1 MQKKQFSVVL
11 ELLKKPKN
19 RTGTTE
25 KSLHLPDYFTL
36 CNSYHPNNLNMKK
49 FLLILSVPLL
59 MAARLAAQV
68 VDSTDLNL
76 NDVPTV
82 ILMDSDFEESSTS
95 VNDASTLLNSSRDVF
110 NSIAAYNFGSLRYR
124 VRGNDSKY
132 SDVMINGILMNDPET
147 GRPVFSN
154 WGGLNDAFRNS
165 VLVEG
170 LGKTDAG
177 FGNLGGLT
185 AYSTR
190 ASQYRKQISLSY
202 AFSNRSY
209 NHRAMASI
217 GTGEMGK
224 GWYLM
229 AHASGRYAGKGYTEG
244 TFYQAYSYFLSVEK
258 RINDKHSIDLTV
270 FGAPSQRGGSAPVV
284 QEAYDLVG
292 SNYYNP
298 NWGYQTVDANG
309 KQIIRNSRVSNYH
322 QPFTQLTWYWTPNRR
337 TEFNTS
343 FFYFGGPGGQTSL
356 EWGEAPDPRPDYYK
370 NLPSYYLS
378 HAHSTA
384 ELEAQLEAWRNRDP
398 KVTQIDWD
406 GLYNANRNHLFTV
419 QNANGI
425 AGNAITGNASKYILA
440 ERHYDKMQTGNA
452 TYFKHEFKPNLI
464 MTGGF
469 SVSASRTH
477 YYEKVNDLLGGD
489 YYFDINK
496 YAENLE
502 SDECQT
508 NLLTPNHVAK
518 VGDIIGYN
526 YYANRNYGRIW
537 DQINW
542 LVGNFDLYLGFQAEF
557 TQIWREG
564 LWKSGSFADNSYGK
578 DQMHNF
584 FDPSVK
590 AGVTYAINGRNHIVA
605 NMAYIL
611 QAPQFRDIYVS
622 PRTRHTVVEGGL
634 KSERINAFD
643 LSYLY
648 RSPIFKFRM
657 TGYYYTYQNLI
668 WNRSFYCENVFQNTQ
683 TSANSYTSEFV
694 NFIMTDINQ
703 KSLGVEMGAEYNV
716 SPTVTLQAVA
726 ANGIHVYRNNPIFSV
741 YDDNNATAYIQN
753 SVAYL
758 KDYHVSSGPETVA
771 SLGVK
776 YNSPKYWWVSLNAN
790 YMANMYFDVNPY
802 NHTEEGMLHYAQ
814 GDIRIE
820 DVLRQTPMKDAFTLD
835 FYGGFS
841 KRYKGYYFLV
851 NVSVN
856 NLLNNK
862 NTILYGYEQLRFN
875 ANNPDMF
882 PDKYSYM
889 YGLNYFISLTVR
901 K

>member
-1 MQKKQFSVVL
+1 MVS
-11 ELLKKPKN
+11 
-19 RTGTTE
+19 
-25 KSLHLPDYFTL
+25 
-36 CNSYHPNNLNMKK
+36 
-49 FLLILSVPLL
+49 
-59 MAARLAAQV
+59 RLAAQV
-68 VDSTDLNL
+68 IDSTDLNQ
-76 NDVPTV
+76 NDLPTV

-110 NSIAAYNFGSLRYR
+110 NSLAAYNFGSLRYR

-165 VLVEG
+165 ILVEG

-217 GTGEMGK
+217 GTGEMGN
-224 GWYLM
+224 GWYMM
-229 AHASGRYAGKGYTEG
+229 AAASGRYAGKGYTEG

-258 RINDKHSIDLTV
+258 KINDKHSIDLTV

-284 QEAYDLVG
+284 QEIYDLVG

-298 NWGYQTVDANG
+298 NWGYQTVDASG
-309 KQIIRNSRVSNYH
+309 KQVIRNSRTSTYH
-322 QPFTQLTWYWTPNRR
+322 QPFAQLTWYWTPNKR

-343 FFYFGGPGGQTSL
+343 FFFFGGPGGQTSL
-356 EWGEAPDPRPDYYK
+356 EWGEAADPRPDYYK
-370 NLPSYYLS
+370 NLPSFYMTN
-378 HAHSTA
+378 AHSTA
-384 ELEAQLEAWRNRDP
+384 EIEAQIAAWRDRDP

-406 GLYNANRNHLFTV
+406 ALYNANRNHLFTV
-419 QNANGI
+419 YNANGQE
-425 AGNAITGNASKYILA
+425 GNTITGNASKYILA

-452 TYFKHEFKPNLI
+452 TYFKHEFAPNLL

-469 SVSASRTH
+469 AVSASRTH

-496 YAENLE
+496 YAESLE

-508 NLLTPNHVAK
+508 NLFNPNHVAK

-537 DQINW
+537 DQIDW
-542 LVGNFDLYLGFQAEF
+542 LVGNFDLYLGIQTEF

-564 LWKSGSFADNSYGK
+564 LWKSGSFAENSYGK
-578 DQMHNF
+578 DEMHNF

-605 NMAYIL
+605 NMAYMF

-622 PRTRHTVVEGGL
+622 PRTRQTVVGSNP

-648 RSPIFKFRM
+648 RSPEFKLRL

-668 WNRSFYCENVFQNTQ
+668 WNRSFYCENVFQNTT
-683 TSANSYTSEFV
+683 TSANSYTSEFI

-703 KSLGVEMGAEYNV
+703 KSLGVELGAEWNV
-716 SPTVTLQAVA
+716 TPTVTLQAAA
-726 ANGIHVYRNNPIFSV
+726 ANGIHTYRNNPIFSV
-741 YDDNNATAYIQN
+741 YDDNNTMAYIEN
-753 SVAYL
+753 SIAYL

-771 SLGVK
+771 SLGIK

-820 DVLRQTPMKDAFTLD
+820 DVLRQTPMKPAFTLD

-841 KRYKGYYFLV
+841 RRYKGHYFLV

-856 NLLNNK
+856 NVLNNK

>member
-1 MQKKQFSVVL
+1 MMVS
-11 ELLKKPKN
+11 
-19 RTGTTE
+19 
-25 KSLHLPDYFTL
+25 
-36 CNSYHPNNLNMKK
+36 
-49 FLLILSVPLL
+49 
-59 MAARLAAQV
+59 RLAAQV
-68 VDSTDLNL
+68 IDSTDLNQ
-76 NDVPTV
+76 NDLPTV

-132 SDVMINGILMNDPET
+132 SEVMINGISMNDPET

-177 FGNLGGLT
+177 FGGLGGLT

-202 AFSNRSY
+202 ALSNRSY

-224 GWYLM
+224 GWYMM
-229 AHASGRYAGKGYTEG
+229 AAASGRYAGKGYTEG
-244 TFYQAYSYFLSVEK
+244 TFYQAYSYFLSLEK
-258 RINDKHSIDLTV
+258 KINDKHSLDLTV

-292 SNYYNP
+292 SNFYNP
-298 NWGYQTVDANG
+298 NWGYQTIDANG
-309 KQIIRNSRVSNYH
+309 TQVMRNSRVSTYH
-322 QPFTQLTWYWTPNRR
+322 QPFANLTWYWTPNKK
-337 TEFNTS
+337 TNFQTS
-343 FFYFGGPGGQTSL
+343 VYYFAGPGGQTCL

-370 NLPSYYLS
+370 NLPSYYMTN
-378 HAHSTA
+378 AHSTA
-384 ELEAQLEAWRNRDP
+384 EIEAQFEAWQNRDP

-419 QNANGI
+419 QNANGQE
-425 AGNAITGNASKYILA
+425 GNTITGKFSKYILA
-440 ERHYDKMQTGNA
+440 ERHYDKHQMGSA
-452 TYFKHEFKPNLI
+452 TYFKHEFQPNLI
-464 MTGGF
+464 MTGGLALN
-469 SVSASRTH
+469 ASRTH
-477 YYEKVNDLLGGD
+477 YYERVNDLLGGD
-489 YYFDINK
+489 YYYDINK

-502 SDECQT
+502 TDECQT
-508 NLLTPNHVAK
+508 NLLNPNHVAK
-518 VGDIIGYN
+518 VGDIISYN

-537 DQINW
+537 DQIDW
-542 LVGNFDLYLGFQAEF
+542 LVGNFDLYLGLQAEF

-564 LWKSGSFADNSYGK
+564 LWKSGAFADNSYGK

-605 NMAYIL
+605 NMAYML

-622 PRTRHTVVEGGL
+622 PRTRHTVVEGDL

-648 RSPIFKFRM
+648 RSPEFKIRL

-668 WNRSFYCENVFQNTQ
+668 WNRSFYCENVFQNTS
-683 TSANSYTSEFV
+683 TSANSYTSEFI

-703 KSLGVEMGAEYNV
+703 RSVGAEMGAEYNV

-741 YDDNNATAYIQN
+741 YDDNNAHAYILN

-771 SLGVK
+771 SLGIK

-862 NTILYGYEQLRFN
+862 STILYGYEQLRFN

>member
-1 MQKKQFSVVL
+1 
-11 ELLKKPKN
+11 
-19 RTGTTE
+19 
-25 KSLHLPDYFTL
+25 
-36 CNSYHPNNLNMKK
+36 MKK
-49 FLLILSVPLL
+49 FLLLLAVPMLMLS
-59 MAARLAAQV
+59 RLAAQV
-68 VDSTDLNL
+68 IDSTDLNQ
-76 NDVPTV
+76 NDLPTV

-217 GTGEMGK
+217 GTGEIGK

-258 RINDKHSIDLTV
+258 KINDKHSIDLTV

-284 QEAYDLVG
+284 QEVYDLVG
-292 SNYYNP
+292 SNFYNP
-298 NWGYQTVDANG
+298 NWGYQTVDASG
-309 KQIIRNSRVSNYH
+309 KQVIRNSRTSSYH
-322 QPFTQLTWYWTPNRR
+322 QPFAQLSWYWTPNKR

-343 FFYFGGPGGQTSL
+343 FFFFGGPGSQTSL
-356 EWGEAPDPRPDYYK
+356 EWGEAADPRPDYYK
-370 NLPSYYLS
+370 NLPSYYMTN
-378 HAHSTA
+378 AHSTA
-384 ELEAQLEAWRNRDP
+384 EIEAQIEAWRNRDP

-406 GLYNANRNHLFTV
+406 ALYNANRNHLFTV
-419 QNANGI
+419 YNANGQE
-425 AGNAITGNASKYILA
+425 GNTITGNASKYILA

-496 YAENLE
+496 YAESLE

-508 NLLTPNHVAK
+508 NLFNPNHVAK

-537 DQINW
+537 DQIDW
-542 LVGNFDLYLGFQAEF
+542 LVGNFDLYLGLQAEF

-564 LWKSGSFADNSYGK
+564 LWKSGSFAENSYGK
-578 DQMHNF
+578 DEMHNF

-605 NMAYIL
+605 NMAFIT

-622 PRTRHTVVEGGL
+622 PRTRQTVVEGDL
-634 KSERINAFD
+634 KSERIFAAD
-643 LSYLY
+643 VSYLF
-648 RSPIFKFRM
+648 RSPEFKFRL
-657 TGYYYTYQNLI
+657 TGYHYLYTNLI
-668 WNRSFYCENVFQNTQ
+668 WNRSFYCENVFQNTT
-683 TSANSYTSEFV
+683 TSANSYTSEFI

-703 KSLGVEMGAEYNV
+703 KSLGVEMGAEWNV
-716 SPTVTLQAVA
+716 TPTVTLQAAA
-726 ANGIHVYRNNPIFSV
+726 ANGIHTYSNNPIFSV

-771 SLGVK
+771 SLGIK

>member
-1 MQKKQFSVVL
+1 M
-11 ELLKKPKN
+11 
-19 RTGTTE
+19 
-25 KSLHLPDYFTL
+25 
-36 CNSYHPNNLNMKK
+36 
-49 FLLILSVPLL
+49 L
-59 MAARLAAQV
+59 MVSRLAAQV
-68 VDSTDLNL
+68 IDSTDLNQ
-76 NDVPTV
+76 NDLPTV

-132 SDVMINGILMNDPET
+132 SDVMINGVLMNDPET

-209 NHRAMASI
+209 NHRVMASI
-217 GTGEMGK
+217 GTGEIGN

-229 AHASGRYAGKGYTEG
+229 AAASGRYSGIHANGNFESNWRNNLHSTLTGYTEG

-258 RINDKHSIDLTV
+258 KINDKHSLDLTV

-284 QEAYDLVG
+284 QEIYDKVG
-292 SNYYNP
+292 TNYYNP

-309 KQIIRNSRVSNYH
+309 KQVIRNSRVSNYH
-322 QPFTQLTWYWTPNRR
+322 QPMAQLTWYWTPNKR

-343 FFYFGGPGGQTSL
+343 LYYFSGPGSQTSL
-356 EWGEAPDPRPDYYK
+356 EWGEAKDPRPDYYK
-370 NLPSYYLS
+370 NLPSYYETN
-378 HAHSTA
+378 AHSTTEIENQFA
-384 ELEAQLEAWRNRDP
+384 NWMNRDP

-406 GLYNANRNHLFTV
+406 ALYNANRNHLFTV
-419 QNANGI
+419 QNANGQE
-425 AGNAITGNASKYILA
+425 GNTVTGAASKYILA
-440 ERHYDKMQTGNA
+440 ERHYDKRQMGNA
-452 TYFKHEFKPNLI
+452 TYFKHEFQPNLI

-477 YYEKVNDLLGGD
+477 YYESINDLLGGD
-489 YYFDINK
+489 YYYDINK

-508 NLLTPNHVAK
+508 DLNNPNHVAK
-518 VGDIIGYN
+518 VGDIISYN
-526 YYANRNYGRIW
+526 YFANRNYGRVW
-537 DQINW
+537 DQIDW
-542 LVGNFDLYLGFQAEF
+542 LVGNFDLYLGLQAEF

-584 FDPSVK
+584 FDPSMK

-605 NMAYIL
+605 NMAYMF

-622 PRTRHTVVEGGL
+622 PRTRHTVVEGDL

-648 RSPIFKFRM
+648 RSPEFKFRL

-668 WNRSFYCENVFQNTQ
+668 WNRSFYCENVYLNTS
-683 TSANSYTSEFV
+683 TSANSYKSEFV

-703 KSLGVEMGAEYNV
+703 RSLGVELGAEYNI
-716 SPTVTLQAVA
+716 SPTVTMQAVA

-741 YDDNNATAYIQN
+741 YDDNNAMAYIQN
-753 SVAYL
+753 SIAYL
-758 KDYHVSSGPETVA
+758 KGYHVSSGPETVA
-771 SLGVK
+771 SLGIK

-820 DVLRQTPMKDAFTLD
+820 KVLNQTPMDPAFTLD

-851 NVSVN
+851 NVSIN

-862 NTILYGYEQLRFN
+862 STILYGYEQLRFN
-875 ANNPDMF
+875 ANNPEMF
-882 PDKYSYM
+882 PEKYSYM

>member
-1 MQKKQFSVVL
+1 
-11 ELLKKPKN
+11 
-19 RTGTTE
+19 
-25 KSLHLPDYFTL
+25 
-36 CNSYHPNNLNMKK
+36 MKK
-49 FLLILSVPLL
+49 FLLFLVATVL
-59 MAARLAAQV
+59 MAGAYAQV
-68 VDSTDLNL
+68 VDTTDLNQ

-82 ILMDSDFEESSTS
+82 ILLDSDFDESSTS

-110 NSIAAYNFGSLRYR
+110 NSIAAYNLGSLRYR

-132 SDVMINGILMNDPET
+132 SEVMINGISMNDPET

-170 LGKTDAG
+170 LGKTGAG
-177 FGNLGGLT
+177 FGGLGGLT

-190 ASQYRKQISLSY
+190 ASQYRTQISLSY

-217 GTGEMGK
+217 GTGEMGN

-229 AHASGRYAGKGYTEG
+229 AAASGRYAGKGYTEG
-244 TFYQAYSYFLSVEK
+244 TFYQGYSYFLSVEK
-258 RINDKHSIDLTV
+258 KINDKHSIDLTV

-298 NWGYQTVDANG
+298 NWGYQTIDANG
-309 KQIIRNSRVSNYH
+309 KQVIRNSRVSTYH
-322 QPFTQLTWYWTPNRR
+322 QPFAQLTWYWTPNKR

-356 EWGEAPDPRPDYYK
+356 EWGEAADPRPDYYK
-370 NLPSYYLS
+370 NLPSYYMTN
-378 HAHSTA
+378 AHSTA
-384 ELEAQLEAWRNRDP
+384 EIEAQIEAWRDRDP

-406 GLYNANRNHLFTV
+406 ALYNANRNHLFTV
-419 QNANGI
+419 YNANGQE
-425 AGNAITGNASKYILA
+425 GNTITGNASKYILA

-452 TYFKHEFKPNLI
+452 TYFKHEFAPNLL

-469 SVSASRTH
+469 AVSASRTH

-508 NLLTPNHVAK
+508 DLNNPNHVAK

-542 LVGNFDLYLGFQAEF
+542 LVGNFDLYLGIQGSF

-578 DQMHNF
+578 DEMHNF

-605 NMAYIL
+605 NMAYIF

-622 PRTRHTVVEGGL
+622 PRTRQTVVGSNP

-648 RSPIFKFRM
+648 RSPEFKLRL

-668 WNRSFYCENVFQNTQ
+668 WNRSFYCENVFQNTT
-683 TSANSYTSEFV
+683 TSANSYTSEFI

-703 KSLGVEMGAEYNV
+703 KSLGVEFGAEWNV
-716 SPTVTLQAVA
+716 TPTVTLQAAA
-726 ANGIHVYRNNPIFSV
+726 ANGIHTYRNNPIFSV
-741 YDDNNATAYIQN
+741 YDDNNTMAYIEN
-753 SVAYL
+753 SIAYL
-758 KDYHVSSGPETVA
+758 KDYHVSTGPESVA
-771 SLGVK
+771 SLGIK

-790 YMANMYFDVNPY
+790 YLANMYFDVNPY

-820 DVLRQTPMKDAFTLD
+820 DVLTQTPMKPAFTLD

-889 YGLNYFISLTVR
+889 YGINYYISLTVR

>member
-1 MQKKQFSVVL
+1 
-11 ELLKKPKN
+11 
-19 RTGTTE
+19 
-25 KSLHLPDYFTL
+25 
-36 CNSYHPNNLNMKK
+36 MKK
-49 FLLILSVPLL
+49 FLLLLAVPVL
-59 MAARLAAQV
+59 MVSRLAAQV
-68 VDSTDLNL
+68 IDSTDLNQ
-76 NDVPTV
+76 NDLPTV

-406 GLYNANRNHLFTV
+406 GLYNANRNHLFIV

-605 NMAYIL
+605 NMAYML

-622 PRTRHTVVEGGL
+622 PRTRQTVVEGDL

-683 TSANSYTSEFV
+683 TSANSYTSEFI
-694 NFIMTDINQ
+694 NFIMTDIDQ

>member
-1 MQKKQFSVVL
+1 
-11 ELLKKPKN
+11 
-19 RTGTTE
+19 
-25 KSLHLPDYFTL
+25 
-36 CNSYHPNNLNMKK
+36 MKK
-49 FLLILSVPLL
+49 ILLLAVVAML
-59 MAARLAAQV
+59 MTGAYAQV
-68 VDSTDLNL
+68 IDTADLN
-76 NDVPTV
+76 NNEVPTV

-165 VLVEG
+165 ILVEG

-185 AYSTR
+185 AFSTR

-202 AFSNRSY
+202 ALSNRSY
-209 NHRAMASI
+209 NHRVMASI
-217 GTGEMGK
+217 GTGEIGD
-224 GWYLM
+224 GWYVM
-229 AHASGRYAGKGYTEG
+229 AAASGRYAGKGYTEG
-244 TFYQAYSYFLSVEK
+244 TFYQGYSYFLSVEK
-258 RINDKHSIDLTV
+258 KINDKHSIDLTM
-270 FGAPSQRGGSAPVV
+270 FGAPSQRGGSAPVI

-292 SNYYNP
+292 SNFYNP
-298 NWGYQTVDANG
+298 NWGYQTVDASG
-309 KQIIRNSRVSNYH
+309 KQVIRNSRVSTYH
-322 QPFTQLTWYWTPNRR
+322 QPFTQLTWYWTPNKR

-370 NLPSYYLS
+370 NLPSYYETN
-378 HAHSTA
+378 AHSTA
-384 ELEAQLEAWRNRDP
+384 EIEAQFEAWRNRDP

-406 GLYNANRNHLFTV
+406 ALYNANRNHLFTV
-419 QNANGI
+419 YNANGQE
-425 AGNAITGNASKYILA
+425 GNTITGNASKYILA

-452 TYFKHEFKPNLI
+452 TYFKHEFQPNLI

-469 SVSASRTH
+469 AVSASRTH

-502 SDECQT
+502 TDECQT
-508 NLLTPNHVAK
+508 NLFNPNHVAK

-537 DQINW
+537 DQIDW
-542 LVGNFDLYLGFQAEF
+542 LVGNFDLYLGLQAEF

-622 PRTRHTVVEGGL
+622 PRTRQTIVEGDL

-648 RSPIFKFRM
+648 RSPIFKFRL

-668 WNRSFYCENVFQNTQ
+668 WNRSFYCENVYHNTT
-683 TSANSYTSEFV
+683 TSANTYSSEFI
-694 NFIMTDINQ
+694 NFIMTGINQ
-703 KSLGVEMGAEYNV
+703 KSLGMELGAEYNV

-758 KDYHVSSGPETVA
+758 KDYHVSTGPETVA
-771 SLGVK
+771 SLGIK

-820 DVLRQTPMKDAFTLD
+820 DVLKQSPMKPAFTLD

-841 KRYKGYYFLV
+841 KRYKGYYFLF
-851 NVSVN
+851 NLSVN

-862 NTILYGYEQLRFN
+862 STILYGYEQLRAN

-889 YGLNYFISLTVR
+889 YGLNYYISFTVR

>member
-1 MQKKQFSVVL
+1 MAIK
-11 ELLKKPKN
+11 ELFPIFVRLIHSKPNANHNK
-19 RTGTTE
+19 
-25 KSLHLPDYFTL
+25 F
-36 CNSYHPNNLNMKK
+36 NMKK
-49 FLLILSVPLL
+49 FLLFLVATVL
-59 MAARLAAQV
+59 MTGAYAQV
-68 VDSTDLNL
+68 VDTTDLNQ

-82 ILMDSDFEESSTS
+82 ILLDSDFDESSTS

-110 NSIAAYNFGSLRYR
+110 NSIAAYNLGSLRYR

-132 SDVMINGILMNDPET
+132 SEVMINGISMNDPET

-170 LGKTDAG
+170 LGKTGAG
-177 FGNLGGLT
+177 FGGLGGLT
-185 AYSTR
+185 AYNTR
-190 ASQYRKQISLSY
+190 ASQYRKQISVSY

-217 GTGEMGK
+217 GTGEMGN

-229 AHASGRYAGKGYTEG
+229 AAASGRYAGKGYTEG
-244 TFYQAYSYFLSVEK
+244 TFYQGYSYFLSVEK
-258 RINDKHSIDLTV
+258 KINDKHSIDLTV

-298 NWGYQTVDANG
+298 NWGYQTIDANG
-309 KQIIRNSRVSNYH
+309 KQVIRNSRVSTYH
-322 QPFTQLTWYWTPNRR
+322 QPFANLTWNWTPNRR
-337 TEFNTS
+337 TEFFTS
-343 FFYFGGPGGQTSL
+343 VYYFAGRGGQTSL

-370 NLPSYYLS
+370 NLPSYYMTN
-378 HAHSTA
+378 AHSTA
-384 ELEAQLEAWRNRDP
+384 EIEAQFEAWRNRDP

-406 GLYNANRNHLFTV
+406 GLYTANRNHLFTV
-419 QNANGI
+419 YNANGQE
-425 AGNAITGNASKYILA
+425 GNTITGNASKYLLA
-440 ERHYDKMQTGNA
+440 ERRYDKRQMGNA
-452 TYFKHEFKPNLI
+452 TYFKHEFAPNLL

-469 SVSASRTH
+469 AVSASRTH
-477 YYEKVNDLLGGD
+477 YYECVDDLLGGD
-489 YYFDINK
+489 FYYDINK
-496 YAENLE
+496 YAESLE

-508 NLLTPNHVAK
+508 NLLNPNHVAK

-537 DQINW
+537 DQVDW
-542 LVGNFDLYLGFQAEF
+542 LVGNFDLYLGLQAEF

-564 LWKSGSFADNSYGK
+564 LWQSGSFADNSYGK
-578 DQMHNF
+578 DEMHNF

-590 AGVTYAINGRNHIVA
+590 AGVTYAINGRNHLVA
-605 NMAYIL
+605 NMAYMF

-622 PRTRHTVVEGGL
+622 PRTRQTVVGSNP

-648 RSPIFKFRM
+648 RSPEFKLRL

-668 WNRSFYCENVFQNTQ
+668 WNRSFYCENVFQNTT
-683 TSANSYTSEFV
+683 TSANSYTSEFI

-703 KSLGVEMGAEYNV
+703 KSLGVEFGAEWNV
-716 SPTVTLQAVA
+716 TPTVTLQAAA
-726 ANGIHVYRNNPIFSV
+726 ANGIHTYRNNPIFSV
-741 YDDNNATAYIQN
+741 YDDNNTMAYIEN
-753 SVAYL
+753 SIAYL

-771 SLGVK
+771 SLGIK

-820 DVLRQTPMKDAFTLD
+820 DVLRQTPMKPAFTLD

-841 KRYKGYYFLV
+841 RRYKGYYFLV

-856 NLLNNK
+856 NVLNNK

>member
-1 MQKKQFSVVL
+1 
-11 ELLKKPKN
+11 
-19 RTGTTE
+19 
-25 KSLHLPDYFTL
+25 
-36 CNSYHPNNLNMKK
+36 MKK
-49 FLLILSVPLL
+49 ILLFLSVPLL
-59 MAARLAAQV
+59 MTMRLVAQV
-68 VDSTDLNL
+68 ADTTDLNL

-82 ILMDSDFEESSTS
+82 ILLDSDFEESSTS
-95 VNDASTLLNSSRDVF
+95 VNDASTLLTSSRDVF

-132 SDVMINGILMNDPET
+132 SDVMINGITMNDAET

-177 FGNLGGLT
+177 FGGLGGLT

-190 ASQYRKQISLSY
+190 ASQYRKQVSLSY

-217 GTGEMGK
+217 GTGDMGN

-229 AHASGRYAGKGYTEG
+229 AAASGRYAGKGYTEG

-258 RINDKHSIDLTV
+258 KINDKHSIDLTV

-292 SNYYNP
+292 SNFYNP
-298 NWGYQTVDANG
+298 NWGYQTVDENG
-309 KQIIRNSRVSNYH
+309 KQVIRNSRVSTYH
-322 QPFTQLTWYWTPNRR
+322 QPMAQLTWYWTPNKR

-343 FFYFGGPGGQTSL
+343 FYYFGGKAGQTAL
-356 EWGEAPDPRPDYYK
+356 EWGEAADPRPDYYK
-370 NLPSYYLS
+370 NLPSYFLTN
-378 HAHSTA
+378 AHSTA
-384 ELEAQLEAWRNRDP
+384 EYETQLEAWRNRDP

-406 GLYNANRNHLFTV
+406 ALYNANRNHLFTV
-419 QNANGI
+419 YNANGEE
-425 AGNAITGNASKYILA
+425 GNTVTGNASKYILA
-440 ERHYDKMQTGNA
+440 ERHFDKMQTGNA
-452 TYFKHEFKPNLI
+452 TYFKHEIRPNLI
-464 MTGGF
+464 LTGGF
-469 SVSASRTH
+469 AVTASRTH
-477 YYEKVNDLLGGD
+477 YYEAVDDLLGGD
-489 YYFDINK
+489 YYYDINK

-502 SDECQT
+502 TQECFPDTAQR
-508 NLLTPNHVAK
+508 NHVAR

-537 DQINW
+537 NQINW
-542 LVGNFDLYLGFQAEF
+542 LVGNFDLYLGAQAEF

-564 LWKSGSFADNSYGK
+564 LWTNGSFVNNSKGK
-578 DQMHNF
+578 DKMHNF
-584 FDPSVK
+584 FDPSLK
-590 AGVTYAINGRNHIVA
+590 GGMTYAINGRNHIVV
-605 NMAYIL
+605 NMAFMER
-611 QAPQFRDIYVS
+611 APQFRDIYVS
-622 PRTRHTVVEGGL
+622 PRTRHTLVQDKL

-643 LSYLY
+643 LSYQY
-648 RSPIFKFRM
+648 RSPIFKARL
-657 TGYYYTYQNLI
+657 TGYYYTYRNLI
-668 WNRSFYCENVFQNTQ
+668 WNRSFYCESVFQNTT
-683 TSANSYTSEFV
+683 TSANSYTSEFI
-694 NFIMTDINQ
+694 NFIMTNVNQ
-703 KSLGVEMGAEYNV
+703 KSLGLEFGAEYNV
-716 SPTVTLQAVA
+716 TPTITIQAAA
-726 ANGIHVYRNNPIFSV
+726 ANGIHVYDNNPIFSV

-758 KDYHVSSGPETVA
+758 KDYHVSTGPETVA
-771 SLGVK
+771 SLGIK
-776 YNSPKYWWVSLNAN
+776 YNSPKYWWVSLNGN

-814 GDIRIE
+814 GDIRI
-820 DVLRQTPMKDAFTLD
+820 DQVLKQTPMKPAFTLD

-851 NVSVN
+851 NVSIN
-856 NLLNNK
+856 NLLNNRSS
-862 NTILYGYEQLRFN
+862 ILYGYEQLRFN

-882 PDKYSYM
+882 PSKNSYM
-889 YGLNYFISLTVR
+889 YGINYFISLTVR

>member
-1 MQKKQFSVVL
+1 M
-11 ELLKKPKN
+11 
-19 RTGTTE
+19 
-25 KSLHLPDYFTL
+25 
-36 CNSYHPNNLNMKK
+36 
-49 FLLILSVPLL
+49 L
-59 MAARLAAQV
+59 MVSRLAAQV
-68 VDSTDLNL
+68 IDSTDLNQ
-76 NDVPTV
+76 NDLPTV

-132 SDVMINGILMNDPET
+132 SEVMINGISMNDPET

-165 VLVEG
+165 ILVEG

-177 FGNLGGLT
+177 FGGLGGLT

-190 ASQYRKQISLSY
+190 ASQYRKQVSLSY

-209 NHRAMASI
+209 NHRAMASV
-217 GTGEMGK
+217 GTGEMGN

-229 AHASGRYAGKGYTEG
+229 AAASGRYAGEGYTEG

-258 RINDKHSIDLTV
+258 RINDKHSFDLIV

-292 SNYYNP
+292 SNFYNP
-298 NWGYQTVDANG
+298 NWGYQTIDANG
-309 KQIIRNSRVSNYH
+309 TLVKRNSRVSTYH
-322 QPFTQLTWYWTPNRR
+322 QPFANLTWYWTPSKKTN
-337 TEFNTS
+337 FQTS
-343 FFYFGGPGGQTSL
+343 VYYFAGPGGQSTL
-356 EWGEAPDPRPDYYK
+356 EWGEAKDPRPDYYK
-370 NLPSYYLS
+370 NLPSYYMTN
-378 HAHSTA
+378 AHSTS
-384 ELEAQLEAWRNRDP
+384 EIEAQFAAWMNRDP
-398 KVTQIDWD
+398 EVTQIDWD
-406 GLYNANRNHLFTV
+406 ALYNANRNHLFTV
-419 QNANGI
+419 QNANGQV
-425 AGNAITGNASKYILA
+425 GNTITGRASKYIIA
-440 ERHYDKMQTGNA
+440 ERHYDKQQMGGA
-452 TYFKHEFKPNLI
+452 TFFKHEFQPNLI
-464 MTGGF
+464 MTGGLALN
-469 SVSASRTH
+469 ASRTH
-477 YYEKVNDLLGGD
+477 YYESVADLLGGD
-489 YYFDINK
+489 YYYDINK

-508 NLLTPNHVAK
+508 DLNNPNHVAY
-518 VGDIIGYN
+518 VGDIIGYS

-537 DQINW
+537 DQIDW
-542 LVGNFDLYLGFQAEF
+542 LVGNFDLYLGVQAEF

-564 LWKSGSFADNSYGK
+564 LWQSGSFADNSYGK

-605 NMAYIL
+605 NFAYML

-622 PRTRHTVVEGGL
+622 PRTRNTIVEGEL
-634 KSERINAFD
+634 KSERISAVD

-648 RSPIFKFRM
+648 RSPEFKLRL
-657 TGYYYTYQNLI
+657 TGYYNIYQNLI
-668 WNRSFYCENVFQNTQ
+668 WNRSFYCENVYLNTT

-694 NFIMTDINQ
+694 NFIMTDISQ
-703 KSLGVEMGAEYNV
+703 RSLGVEMGAEWNI
-716 SPTVTLQAVA
+716 SPTVTMQAAA
-726 ANGIHVYRNNPIFSV
+726 ANGIHVYNNNPVFSV

-758 KDYHVSSGPETVA
+758 KGYHVSSGPETVA
-771 SLGVK
+771 SLGIK

-820 DVLRQTPMKDAFTLD
+820 DVLRQDPMKDAFTLD

>member
-1 MQKKQFSVVL
+1 
-11 ELLKKPKN
+11 
-19 RTGTTE
+19 
-25 KSLHLPDYFTL
+25 
-36 CNSYHPNNLNMKK
+36 MKK
-49 FLLILSVPLL
+49 FLLFLVATVL
-59 MAARLAAQV
+59 MTGAHAQV
-68 VDSTDLNL
+68 VDTTDLNQ

-82 ILMDSDFEESSTS
+82 ILLDSDFDESSTS

-110 NSIAAYNFGSLRYR
+110 NSIAAYNLGSLRYR

-132 SDVMINGILMNDPET
+132 SEVMINGISMNDPET

-170 LGKTDAG
+170 LGKTGAG
-177 FGNLGGLT
+177 FGGLGGLT

-217 GTGEMGK
+217 GTGEMGN

-229 AHASGRYAGKGYTEG
+229 AAASGRYAGKGYTEG
-244 TFYQAYSYFLSVEK
+244 TFYQGYSYFLSVEK
-258 RINDKHSIDLTV
+258 KINDKHSIDLTV

-298 NWGYQTVDANG
+298 NWGYQTIDANG
-309 KQIIRNSRVSNYH
+309 KQVIRNSRVSTYH
-322 QPFTQLTWYWTPNRR
+322 QPFAQLTWYWTPNKR

-356 EWGEAPDPRPDYYK
+356 EWGEAADPRPDYYK
-370 NLPSYYLS
+370 NLPSYYMTN
-378 HAHSTA
+378 AHSTA
-384 ELEAQLEAWRNRDP
+384 EIEAQIEAWRDRDP

-406 GLYNANRNHLFTV
+406 ALYNANRNHLFTV
-419 QNANGI
+419 YNANGQE
-425 AGNAITGNASKYILA
+425 GNTITGNASKYILA

-452 TYFKHEFKPNLI
+452 TYFKHEFAPNLL

-469 SVSASRTH
+469 AVSASRTH

-489 YYFDINK
+489 YYLDINK
-496 YAENLE
+496 YAESLE

-508 NLLTPNHVAK
+508 NLFNPNHVAK

-537 DQINW
+537 DQIDW
-542 LVGNFDLYLGFQAEF
+542 LVGNFDLYLGIQAEF

-578 DQMHNF
+578 DEMHNF

-605 NMAYIL
+605 NMAYMT

-622 PRTRHTVVEGGL
+622 PRTRQTVVGSDP

-648 RSPIFKFRM
+648 RSPEFKLRL

-668 WNRSFYCENVFQNTQ
+668 WNRSFYCENVFQNTT
-683 TSANSYTSEFV
+683 TSANSYTSEFI

-703 KSLGVEMGAEYNV
+703 KSLGVEFGAEWNV
-716 SPTVTLQAVA
+716 TPTVTLQAAA

-741 YDDNNATAYIQN
+741 YDDNNTMAYIEN
-753 SVAYL
+753 SIAYL
-758 KDYHVSSGPETVA
+758 KDYHVSSGPESVA
-771 SLGVK
+771 SLGIK

-790 YMANMYFDVNPY
+790 YLANMYFDVNPY

-820 DVLRQTPMKDAFTLD
+820 DVLTQTPMKPAFTLD

-889 YGLNYFISLTVR
+889 YGINYYISLTVR

>member
-1 MQKKQFSVVL
+1 M
-11 ELLKKPKN
+11 
-19 RTGTTE
+19 
-25 KSLHLPDYFTL
+25 
-36 CNSYHPNNLNMKK
+36 
-49 FLLILSVPLL
+49 L
-59 MAARLAAQV
+59 MVSRLAAQV
-68 VDSTDLNL
+68 IDSTDLNQ
-76 NDVPTV
+76 NDLPTV

-132 SDVMINGILMNDPET
+132 SEVMINGISMNDPET

-165 VLVEG
+165 ILVEG

-177 FGNLGGLT
+177 FGGLGGLT

-190 ASQYRKQISLSY
+190 ASQYRKQVSLSY

-209 NHRAMASI
+209 NHRAMASV
-217 GTGEMGK
+217 GTGEMGN

-229 AHASGRYAGKGYTEG
+229 AAASGRYAGEGYTEG

-258 RINDKHSIDLTV
+258 RINDKHSFDLTV

-292 SNYYNP
+292 SNFYNP
-298 NWGYQTVDANG
+298 NWGYQTIDANG
-309 KQIIRNSRVSNYH
+309 TLVKRNSRVSTYH
-322 QPFTQLTWYWTPNRR
+322 QPFANLTWYWTPSKKTN
-337 TEFNTS
+337 FQTS
-343 FFYFGGPGGQTSL
+343 VYYFAGPGGQSTL
-356 EWGEAPDPRPDYYK
+356 EWGEAKDPRPDYYK
-370 NLPSYYLS
+370 NLPSYYMTN
-378 HAHSTA
+378 AHSTS
-384 ELEAQLEAWRNRDP
+384 EIEAQFAAWMNRDP
-398 KVTQIDWD
+398 EVTQIDWD
-406 GLYNANRNHLFTV
+406 ALYNANRNHLFTV
-419 QNANGI
+419 QNANGQV
-425 AGNAITGNASKYILA
+425 GNTITGRASKYIIA
-440 ERHYDKMQTGNA
+440 ERHYDKQQMGGA
-452 TYFKHEFKPNLI
+452 TFFKHEFQPNLI
-464 MTGGF
+464 MTGGLALN
-469 SVSASRTH
+469 ASRTH
-477 YYEKVNDLLGGD
+477 YYESVADLLGGD
-489 YYFDINK
+489 YYYDINK

-508 NLLTPNHVAK
+508 DLNNPNHVAY
-518 VGDIIGYN
+518 VGDIIGYS

-537 DQINW
+537 DQIDW
-542 LVGNFDLYLGFQAEF
+542 LVGNFDLYLGVQAEF

-564 LWKSGSFADNSYGK
+564 LWQSGSFADNSYGK

-605 NMAYIL
+605 NFAYML

-622 PRTRHTVVEGGL
+622 PRTRNTIVEGEL
-634 KSERINAFD
+634 KSERISAVD

-648 RSPIFKFRM
+648 RSPEFKLRL
-657 TGYYYTYQNLI
+657 TGYYNIYQNLI
-668 WNRSFYCENVFQNTQ
+668 WNRSFYCENVYLNTT

-694 NFIMTDINQ
+694 NFIMTDISQ
-703 KSLGVEMGAEYNV
+703 RSLGVEMGAEWNI
-716 SPTVTLQAVA
+716 SPTVTMQAAA
-726 ANGIHVYRNNPIFSV
+726 ANGIHVYNNNPVFSV

-758 KDYHVSSGPETVA
+758 KGYHVSSGPETVA
-771 SLGVK
+771 SLGIK

-820 DVLRQTPMKDAFTLD
+820 DVLRQDPMKDAFTLD

>member
-1 MQKKQFSVVL
+1 
-11 ELLKKPKN
+11 
-19 RTGTTE
+19 
-25 KSLHLPDYFTL
+25 
-36 CNSYHPNNLNMKK
+36 MKK
-49 FLLILSVPLL
+49 FLLLLAVPLL
-59 MAARLAAQV
+59 MVSRLAAQV
-68 VDSTDLNL
+68 IDSTDLNQ
-76 NDVPTV
+76 NDLPTV

-132 SDVMINGILMNDPET
+132 SEVMINGISMNDPET

-165 VLVEG
+165 ILVEG

-177 FGNLGGLT
+177 FGGLGGLT

-190 ASQYRKQISLSY
+190 ASQYRKQVSLSY

-209 NHRAMASI
+209 NHRAMASV
-217 GTGEMGK
+217 GTGEMGN

-229 AHASGRYAGKGYTEG
+229 AAASGRYAGEGYTEG

-258 RINDKHSIDLTV
+258 RINDKHSFDLTV

-292 SNYYNP
+292 SNFYNP
-298 NWGYQTVDANG
+298 NWGYQTIDANG
-309 KQIIRNSRVSNYH
+309 TLVKRNSRVSTYH
-322 QPFTQLTWYWTPNRR
+322 QPFANLTWYWTPSKKTN
-337 TEFNTS
+337 FQTS
-343 FFYFGGPGGQTSL
+343 VYYFAGPGGQSTL
-356 EWGEAPDPRPDYYK
+356 EWGEAKDPRPDYYK
-370 NLPSYYLS
+370 NLPSYYMTN
-378 HAHSTA
+378 AHSTS
-384 ELEAQLEAWRNRDP
+384 EIEAQFAAWMNRDP
-398 KVTQIDWD
+398 EVTQIDWD
-406 GLYNANRNHLFTV
+406 ALYNANRNHLFTV
-419 QNANGI
+419 QNANGQV
-425 AGNAITGNASKYILA
+425 GNTITGRASKYIIA
-440 ERHYDKMQTGNA
+440 ERHYDKQQMGGA
-452 TYFKHEFKPNLI
+452 TFFKHEFQPNLI
-464 MTGGF
+464 MTGGLALN
-469 SVSASRTH
+469 ASRTH
-477 YYEKVNDLLGGD
+477 YYESVADLLGGD
-489 YYFDINK
+489 YYYDINK

-508 NLLTPNHVAK
+508 DLNNPNHVAY
-518 VGDIIGYN
+518 VGDIIGYS

-537 DQINW
+537 DQIDW
-542 LVGNFDLYLGFQAEF
+542 LVGNFDLYLGVQAEF

-564 LWKSGSFADNSYGK
+564 LWQSGSFADNSYGK

-605 NMAYIL
+605 NFAYML

-622 PRTRHTVVEGGL
+622 PRTRNTIVEGEL
-634 KSERINAFD
+634 KSERISAVD

-648 RSPIFKFRM
+648 RSPEFKLRL
-657 TGYYYTYQNLI
+657 TGYYNIYQNLI
-668 WNRSFYCENVFQNTQ
+668 WNRSFYCENVYLNTT

-694 NFIMTDINQ
+694 NFIMTDISQ
-703 KSLGVEMGAEYNV
+703 RSLGVEMGAEWNI
-716 SPTVTLQAVA
+716 SPTVTMQAAA
-726 ANGIHVYRNNPIFSV
+726 ANGIHVYNNNPVFSV

-758 KDYHVSSGPETVA
+758 KGYHVSSGPETVA
-771 SLGVK
+771 SLGIK

-820 DVLRQTPMKDAFTLD
+820 DVLRQDPMKDAFTLD

>member
-1 MQKKQFSVVL
+1 MVA
-11 ELLKKPKN
+11 
-19 RTGTTE
+19 T
-25 KSLHLPDYFTL
+25 
-36 CNSYHPNNLNMKK
+36 M
-49 FLLILSVPLL
+49 L
-59 MAARLAAQV
+59 MAGLQAQV
-68 VDSTDLNL
+68 IDTTDLNQ

-82 ILMDSDFEESSTS
+82 ILLDSDFDESSTS

-110 NSIAAYNFGSLRYR
+110 NSIAAYNLGSLRYR

-132 SDVMINGILMNDPET
+132 SEVMINGISMNDPET

-170 LGKTDAG
+170 LGKTGAG
-177 FGNLGGLT
+177 FGGLGGLT
-185 AYSTR
+185 AYNTR
-190 ASQYRKQISLSY
+190 ASQYRKQISVSY

-217 GTGEMGK
+217 GTGEMGN

-229 AHASGRYAGKGYTEG
+229 AAASGRYAGKGYTEG
-244 TFYQAYSYFLSVEK
+244 TFYQGYSYFLSVEK
-258 RINDKHSIDLTV
+258 KINDKHSIDLTV

-298 NWGYQTVDANG
+298 NWGYQTIDANG
-309 KQIIRNSRVSNYH
+309 KQVIRNSRVSTYH
-322 QPFTQLTWYWTPNRR
+322 QPFANLTWNWTPNRR
-337 TEFNTS
+337 TEFFTS
-343 FFYFGGPGGQTSL
+343 VYYFAGRGGQTSL

-370 NLPSYYLS
+370 NLPSYYMTN
-378 HAHSTA
+378 AHSTA
-384 ELEAQLEAWRNRDP
+384 EIEAQFEAWRNRDP

-406 GLYNANRNHLFTV
+406 GFYTANRNHLFTV
-419 QNANGI
+419 YNANGQE
-425 AGNAITGNASKYILA
+425 GNTITGNASKYLLA
-440 ERHYDKMQTGNA
+440 ERRYDKRQMGNA
-452 TYFKHEFKPNLI
+452 TYFKHEFAPNLL

-469 SVSASRTH
+469 AVSASRTH
-477 YYEKVNDLLGGD
+477 YYECVDDLLGGD
-489 YYFDINK
+489 FYYDINK
-496 YAENLE
+496 YAESLE

-508 NLLTPNHVAK
+508 NLLNPNHVAK

-537 DQINW
+537 DQIDW
-542 LVGNFDLYLGFQAEF
+542 LVGNFDLYLGLQAEF

-564 LWKSGSFADNSYGK
+564 LWQSGSFADNSYGK
-578 DQMHNF
+578 DEMHNF

-605 NMAYIL
+605 NMAYMF

-622 PRTRHTVVEGGL
+622 PRTRQTVVGSNP

-648 RSPIFKFRM
+648 RSPEFKLRL

-668 WNRSFYCENVFQNTQ
+668 WNRSFYCENVFQNTT
-683 TSANSYTSEFV
+683 TSANSYTSEFI

-703 KSLGVEMGAEYNV
+703 KSLGVEFGAEWNV
-716 SPTVTLQAVA
+716 TPTVTLQAAA
-726 ANGIHVYRNNPIFSV
+726 ANGIHTYRNNPIFSV
-741 YDDNNATAYIQN
+741 YDDNNTMAYIEN
-753 SVAYL
+753 SIAYL
-758 KDYHVSSGPETVA
+758 KDYHVSTGPESVA
-771 SLGVK
+771 SLGIK

-790 YMANMYFDVNPY
+790 YLANMYFDVNPY

-820 DVLRQTPMKDAFTLD
+820 DVLTQTPMKPAFTLD

-862 NTILYGYEQLRFN
+862 STILYGYEQLRFN

-889 YGLNYFISLTVR
+889 YGINYYISLTVR

>member
-1 MQKKQFSVVL
+1 
-11 ELLKKPKN
+11 
-19 RTGTTE
+19 
-25 KSLHLPDYFTL
+25 
-36 CNSYHPNNLNMKK
+36 MKK
-49 FLLILSVPLL
+49 YLL
-59 MAARLAAQV
+59 MVVAVLLVGRMTAQV
-68 VDSTDLNL
+68 IDTTDLNQ

-82 ILMDSDFEESSTS
+82 ILLDSDFDESSTS

-110 NSIAAYNFGSLRYR
+110 NSIAAYNLGSLRYR

-132 SDVMINGILMNDPET
+132 SEVMINGISMNDPET

-165 VLVEG
+165 FLVEG
-170 LGKTDAG
+170 LGKTSAG
-177 FGNLGGLT
+177 FGGLGGLT

-190 ASQYRKQISLSY
+190 ASQYRKQVSVSY
-202 AFSNRSY
+202 AISNRSY
-209 NHRAMASI
+209 NHRLMASV
-217 GTGEMGK
+217 GTGELGN

-229 AHASGRYAGKGYTEG
+229 AAASGRYSGGYAPGDVAGKSNFVQGLYSTVNGYNEG
-244 TFYQAYSYFLSVEK
+244 TFYRACSYFLSVEK
-258 RINDKHSIDLTV
+258 KINDKHSLDFTF
-270 FGAPSQRGGSAPVV
+270 FGAPSQRGGSSPVV
-284 QEAYDLVG
+284 QEASDLVG

-298 NWGYQTVDANG
+298 NWGYQTVDASG
-309 KQIIRNSRVSNYH
+309 KQVIRNSRVSTYH
-322 QPFTQLTWYWTPNRR
+322 QPFTQLTWYWTPNKR
-337 TEFNTS
+337 TEFNTTAY
-343 FFYFGGPGGQTSL
+343 FFSGPGGQTSL
-356 EWGEAPDPRPDYYK
+356 EWGEAKDPRPDYYK
-370 NLPSYYLS
+370 NLPSYYMTN
-378 HAHSTA
+378 AHSTA
-384 ELEAQLEAWRNRDP
+384 EIEAQFEAWRNRDP
-398 KVTQIDWD
+398 EVTQIDWD

-419 QNANGI
+419 ENANGQE
-425 AGNAITGNASKYILA
+425 GNTITGKFSKYILA
-440 ERHYDKMQTGNA
+440 ERHYDKMQTGGA
-452 TYFKHEFKPNLI
+452 TYFKHEFQPNLI
-464 MTGGF
+464 MTGGLA
-469 SVSASRTH
+469 VNASRTH
-477 YYEKVNDLLGGD
+477 YYECVNDLLGGD
-489 YYFDINK
+489 YYYDINK

-508 NLLTPNHVAK
+508 DLNNPNHVAK

-537 DQINW
+537 DQIDW
-542 LVGNFDLYLGFQAEF
+542 LVGNFDLYLGLQAEF

-564 LWKSGSFADNSYGK
+564 LWQSGSFADNSYGK
-578 DQMHNF
+578 DEMHNF

-605 NMAYIL
+605 NMAYMF

-622 PRTRHTVVEGGL
+622 PRTRHTVVEGDL

-648 RSPIFKFRM
+648 RSPEFKFRL

-668 WNRSFYCENVFQNTQ
+668 WNRSFYCENVYQNTT

-703 KSLGVEMGAEYNV
+703 RSLGVEMGAEYNV
-716 SPTVTLQAVA
+716 SPTVTLQAAA

-741 YDDNNATAYIQN
+741 YDDNNANAYIQN

-790 YMANMYFDVNPY
+790 YLANMYFDVNPY
-802 NHTEEGMLHYAQ
+802 NHTEEGMMHYAQ

-820 DVLRQTPMKDAFTLD
+820 DVLTQTPMKPAFTLD

-862 NTILYGYEQLRFN
+862 STILYGYEQLRFN

-889 YGLNYFISLTVR
+889 YGINYFISLTVR

>member
-1 MQKKQFSVVL
+1 MVA
-11 ELLKKPKN
+11 
-19 RTGTTE
+19 
-25 KSLHLPDYFTL
+25 
-36 CNSYHPNNLNMKK
+36 M
-49 FLLILSVPLL
+49 LL
-59 MAARLAAQV
+59 MVGLQAQA
-68 VDSTDLNL
+68 VDTVDLNT
-76 NDVPTV
+76 NEVPTV
-82 ILMDSDFEESSTS
+82 ILFDSDFEESPTS
-95 VNDASTLLNSSRDVF
+95 GNDASTLLNSSRDVF
-110 NSIAAYNFGSLRYR
+110 NTIAAYNLGSLRYR
-124 VRGNDSKY
+124 VRSNDSKY
-132 SDVMINGILMNDPET
+132 SEVMINGISMNDPET

-170 LGKTDAG
+170 LGKTGAG
-177 FGNLGGLT
+177 FGGLAGLT

-190 ASQYRKQISLSY
+190 ASEYRKQTSLSY

-209 NHRAMASI
+209 NHRVTGSI

-229 AHASGRYAGKGYTEG
+229 AAASGRYSGEGYTEG
-244 TFYQAYSYFLSVEK
+244 TFYRAYSYFLSVEK
-258 RINDKHSIDLTV
+258 KINDKHSLDLTV
-270 FGAPSQRGGSAPVV
+270 FGAPSQRGGLAPVV

-292 SNYYNP
+292 TNYYNP
-298 NWGYQTVDANG
+298 NWGYQTINANG
-309 KQIIRNSRVSNYH
+309 TQVKRNSRVSTYH
-322 QPFTQLTWYWTPNRR
+322 QPFASLTWNWSPNHR
-337 TEFNTS
+337 TS
-343 FFYFGGPGGQTSL
+343 FVTTAYYFAGRAGQTSL

-370 NLPSYYLS
+370 NLPSYYMTN
-378 HAHSTA
+378 AHSTA
-384 ELEAQLEAWRNRDP
+384 EIEAQIEAWNSRDP

-419 QNANGI
+419 ENANNGMD
-425 AGNAITGNASKYILA
+425 GTLTGSFSKYILV
-440 ERHYDKMQTGNA
+440 ERHYDKHQTGGSA
-452 TYFKHEFKPNLI
+452 YFKHEFLPNLI
-464 MTGGF
+464 MTGGLAL
-469 SVSASRTH
+469 SASRTH
-477 YYEKVNDLLGGD
+477 YYECVDDLLGGD
-489 YYFDINK
+489 YYYDINK

-502 SDECQT
+502 NEECQT
-508 NLLTPNHVAK
+508 DLHNLNHVAK

-537 DQINW
+537 DQVDWIAGNW
-542 LVGNFDLYLGFQAEF
+542 DIYLGLQAEF

-564 LWKSGSFADNSYGK
+564 LWQSGSFADNSYGK
-578 DQMHNF
+578 DEMHNF

-605 NMAYIL
+605 NMAYMF

-622 PRTRHTVVEGGL
+622 PRTRHTIVEGEL

-643 LSYLY
+643 LGYQY
-648 RSPIFKFRM
+648 RSPEFRFRL

-668 WNRSFYCENVFQNTQ
+668 WNRSFYCENVYLNTS

-703 KSLGVEMGAEYNV
+703 KSLGLEMGAEWNV
-716 SPTVTLQAVA
+716 TPTVTLQAAA
-726 ANGIHVYRNNPIFSV
+726 ANGIHVYNNNPIFSV
-741 YDDNNATAYIQN
+741 YDDNNATAYILN

-771 SLGVK
+771 SLGIK

-790 YMANMYFDVNPY
+790 YLSNMYFDVNPY

-820 DVLRQTPMKDAFTLD
+820 DVLNQTPMKPAFTLD
-835 FYGGFS
+835 FFGGWS

-851 NVSVN
+851 TASVN
-856 NLLNNK
+856 NILNNK
-862 NTILYGYEQLRFN
+862 NSILYGYEQLRFN

-882 PDKYSYM
+882 PEKYSYM
-889 YGLNYFISLTVR
+889 YGINYFLSLTVR

>member
-1 MQKKQFSVVL
+1 
-11 ELLKKPKN
+11 
-19 RTGTTE
+19 
-25 KSLHLPDYFTL
+25 
-36 CNSYHPNNLNMKK
+36 MKK
-49 FLLILSVPLL
+49 FLFLTVAVLL
-59 MAARLAAQV
+59 VGRMTAQII
-68 VDSTDLNL
+68 DTTDLNQQ
-76 NDVPTV
+76 DVPTV
-82 ILMDSDFEESSTS
+82 ILLDSDFDDNSTS

-170 LGKTDAG
+170 LGKTGAG

-190 ASQYRKQISLSY
+190 ASEYRKQISLSY

-217 GTGEMGK
+217 GTGEIGK

-229 AHASGRYAGKGYTEG
+229 AAASGRYSGIHSNGNYDSNWKNNLYSTVTGYTEG
-244 TFYQAYSYFLSVEK
+244 SFYQAYSYFLSVEK
-258 RINDKHSIDLTV
+258 KFNDKHSLDLTV

-284 QEAYDLVG
+284 QEAFDLVG

-298 NWGYQTVDANG
+298 NWGYQTIDENG
-309 KQIIRNSRVSNYH
+309 TQVVRNSRVSTYH
-322 QPFTQLTWYWTPNRR
+322 QPFASLTWYWTPNKK
-337 TEFNTS
+337 TS
-343 FFYFGGPGGQTSL
+343 FQTTAYYFAGKAGQTSL

-370 NLPSYYLS
+370 NLPSYYMTN
-378 HAHSTA
+378 AHSTA
-384 ELEAQLEAWRNRDP
+384 EIEAQFEAWRNRDP

-406 GLYNANRNHLFTV
+406 GLYTANRNHLFTV
-419 QNANGI
+419 ENANGQE
-425 AGNAITGNASKYILA
+425 GNTITGNASKYILA

-452 TYFKHEFKPNLI
+452 TYFKHEFMPNLI

-469 SVSASRTH
+469 AVSASKTH
-477 YYEKVNDLLGGD
+477 YYESINDLLGGD
-489 YYFDINK
+489 FYYDINK

-502 SDECQT
+502 NDECQT
-508 NLLTPNHVAK
+508 DLNNPNHVAK
-518 VGDIIGYN
+518 VGDIISYN
-526 YYANRNYGRIW
+526 YNANRNYGRIW
-537 DQINW
+537 DQVDW
-542 LVGNFDLYLGFQAEF
+542 LVGNFDIYLGLQAEF

-578 DQMHNF
+578 DKMHNF

-590 AGVTYAINGRNHIVA
+590 AGITFAINGRNHLVA
-605 NMAYIL
+605 NMAYML
-611 QAPQFRDIYVS
+611 HAPQFRDIYVS
-622 PRTRHTVVEGGL
+622 PRTRNTVVEGDL

-648 RSPIFKFRM
+648 RSPSFKFRL

-668 WNRSFYCENVFQNTQ
+668 WNRSFYCENVFQNTT

-703 KSLGVEMGAEYNV
+703 KSLGVEMGAEWNV
-716 SPTVTLQAVA
+716 TPTITLQAAA
-726 ANGIHVYRNNPIFSV
+726 ANGIHVYNNNPIFSV

-771 SLGVK
+771 SLGIK
-776 YNSPKYWWVSLNAN
+776 YNSPKYWWVSLNGN
-790 YMANMYFDVNPY
+790 YLANMYFDVNPY

-820 DVLRQTPMKDAFTLD
+820 DVLTQTPMKPAFTLD

-841 KRYKGYYFLV
+841 KRYKGYYFLF
-851 NVSVN
+851 NLSIN

-882 PDKYSYM
+882 PEKYSYM
-889 YGLNYFISLTVR
+889 YGLNYFISITVR

>member
-1 MQKKQFSVVL
+1 MIVTK
-11 ELLKKPKN
+11 ELFPIFVRLIRSILFAIYNK
-19 RTGTTE
+19 
-25 KSLHLPDYFTL
+25 
-36 CNSYHPNNLNMKK
+36 LNMKK
-49 FLLILSVPLL
+49 FLLLLAVPVL
-59 MAARLAAQV
+59 MVSRLAAQV
-68 VDSTDLNL
+68 IDSTDLNQ
-76 NDVPTV
+76 NDLPTV

-147 GRPVFSN
+147 GRPVFSS

-343 FFYFGGPGGQTSL
+343 FFYFGGPGDQTSL

-605 NMAYIL
+605 NMAYML

-622 PRTRHTVVEGGL
+622 PRTRHTVVEGDL

>member
-1 MQKKQFSVVL
+1 
-11 ELLKKPKN
+11 
-19 RTGTTE
+19 
-25 KSLHLPDYFTL
+25 
-36 CNSYHPNNLNMKK
+36 MKK
-49 FLLILSVPLL
+49 FLLFAVAVLL
-59 MAARLAAQV
+59 MAGVHAQV
-68 VDSTDLNL
+68 ADTTDLNQ
-76 NDVPTV
+76 NEVPTV
-82 ILMDSDFEESSTS
+82 ILMDSDFEDSSTS

-132 SDVMINGILMNDPET
+132 SEVMINGISMNDPET

-217 GTGEMGK
+217 GTGEMGN
-224 GWYLM
+224 GWYMM

-258 RINDKHSIDLTV
+258 KINDKHSIDLTV

-292 SNYYNP
+292 TNYYNP

-309 KQIIRNSRVSNYH
+309 KQVIRNSRVSTYH
-322 QPFTQLTWYWTPNRR
+322 QPFAQLTWYWTPNKR

-343 FFYFGGPGGQTSL
+343 VFYFSGPGGQTSL
-356 EWGEAPDPRPDYYK
+356 EWGEAKDPRPDYYK
-370 NLPSYYLS
+370 NLPSYYMTN
-378 HAHSTA
+378 AHSSA
-384 ELEAQLEAWRNRDP
+384 EYEAQLNAWLNRDP
-398 KVTQIDWD
+398 SVTQIDWD
-406 GLYNANRNHLFTV
+406 ALYNANRNHLFTV
-419 QNANGI
+419 QNANNGKD
-425 AGNAITGNASKYILA
+425 GTLTGKFSKYILA
-440 ERHYDKMQTGNA
+440 ERHYDKRQMGNA
-452 TYFKHEFKPNLI
+452 TYFKHEFMPHLI

-469 SVSASRTH
+469 AVSASRTH
-477 YYEKVNDLLGGD
+477 YYESINDLLGGD
-489 YYFDINK
+489 YYYDINK

-508 NLLTPNHVAK
+508 DLNNPNHVAK
-518 VGDIIGYN
+518 VGDIINYN

-542 LVGNFDLYLGFQAEF
+542 IVGNFDLYFGLEAEF

-578 DQMHNF
+578 DEMHNF

-590 AGVTYAINGRNHIVA
+590 AGVTYAINGRNHLVA
-605 NMAYIL
+605 NMAYVF

-622 PRTRHTVVEGGL
+622 PRTRHTLVEGEL

-648 RSPIFKFRM
+648 RSPEFKFRL

-668 WNRSFYCENVFQNTQ
+668 WNRSFYCENVFQNTS
-683 TSANSYTSEFV
+683 TSANSYTSEFI

-703 KSLGVEMGAEYNV
+703 KSLGVEMGAEWNV
-716 SPTVTLQAVA
+716 SPTVTLQAAA
-726 ANGIHVYRNNPIFSV
+726 ANGIHVYHNNPIFSV
-741 YDDNNATAYIQN
+741 YDDNNAMAYIKN

-758 KDYHVSSGPETVA
+758 KNYHVSSGPETVA
-771 SLGVK
+771 SLGIK
-776 YNSPKYWWVSLNAN
+776 YNSPKYWWVSLNGN
-790 YMANMYFDVNPY
+790 YLANMYFDVNPY

-820 DVLRQTPMKDAFTLD
+820 DVLRQTPMKPAFTLD

-841 KRYKGYYFLV
+841 IRHKGYYYLV
-851 NVSVN
+851 NVSIN

-862 NTILYGYEQLRFN
+862 STILYGYEQLRFN